1 MNGKIKNV
9 YDEIHAPEA
18 LLGKVMEMKKDEFK
32 KRVVIKYIAA
42 AVLALVLTVVASNGI
57 CYAATGETWIG
68 KIKILVNGVEQEH
81 DITWEKDGDLIFGIM
96 EIEVEE
102 GEPLSLEMVTDA
114 AEAAGADSIEDVVI
128 LAVHSFEEETED
140 GTESDTEDDVASEP
154 EQE

>member
-32 KRVVIKYIAA
+32 KRAVIKYIAA

-128 LAVHSFEEETED
+128 LAVHSFEEENEE
-140 GTESDTEDDVASEP
+140 GTESDTEGDVASEP